1 MNLVTLKINNKEVT
15 VEAGTTILEAA
26 KKINVKI
33 PTLCHLNLHNEKD
46 ANKPGSC
53 RICIVEVAGRKN
65 LAPAC
70 CTNVAPNMEVFTN
83 TTRVINAR
91 KTIIELILSNHPMEC
106 LTCQKNLNCELQEI
120 ASIYGITNIRYSGE
134 KSPAI
139 IETVNPSIVRD
150 TSKCILCRRCEAV
163 CNKIQSVGAIGAINR
178 GFDTTITTAFFED
191 LNDSSCTLCGQCVN
205 VCPTGALM
213 EKDNTNEVFN
223 IIDDKSKL
231 VIVQT
236 APAVRAALG
245 EEFGIEKEAVTG
257 KMVAALRELGFDK
270 VYDTDFAADLT
281 IMEEATEFIERFKS
295 GENLPMITSCCPGW
309 INYIEKHYSNYLN
322 LPSTC
327 KSPQQMWGAI
337 AKTYLAEKLNISPEN
352 LVVVSVMPCLAK
364 KSEAN
369 RPEFSH
375 NGIKD
380 VDIVLTTR
388 ELGKMITHAG
398 IDFSKLP
405 VSNFDTLMGESTGAG
420 VIFGA
425 SGGVM
430 EAALRTAYEWITNKT
445 LEKLDFSD
453 TRGLNEI
460 KEATINIDG
469 TEVNV
474 AIVSGL
480 RNAKLLLENM
490 ETSSKKYHFIEVMAC
505 PGGCINGGGQPYSK
519 KNLSLIEKRMK
530 SLYLEDKTK
539 ALRKSH
545 ENPEIKK
552 LYDEFLGIPNGEKSH
567 HLLHT
572 HYTARIK

>member
-1 MNLVTLKINNKEVT
+1 
-15 VEAGTTILEAA
+15 
-26 KKINVKI
+26 
-33 PTLCHLNLHNEKD
+33 
-46 ANKPGSC
+46 
-53 RICIVEVAGRKN
+53 
-65 LAPAC
+65 
-70 CTNVAPNMEVFTN
+70 
-83 TTRVINAR
+83 
-91 KTIIELILSNHPMEC
+91 
-106 LTCQKNLNCELQEI
+106 
-120 ASIYGITNIRYSGE
+120 
-134 KSPAI
+134 
-139 IETVNPSIVRD
+139 
-150 TSKCILCRRCEAV
+150 
-163 CNKIQSVGAIGAINR
+163 
-178 GFDTTITTAFFED
+178 
-191 LNDSSCTLCGQCVN
+191 
-205 VCPTGALM
+205 
-213 EKDNTNEVFN
+213 
-223 IIDDKSKL
+223 
-231 VIVQT
+231 
-236 APAVRAALG
+236 
-245 EEFGIEKEAVTG
+245 
-257 KMVAALRELGFDK
+257 
-270 VYDTDFAADLT
+270 
-281 IMEEATEFIERFKS
+281 
-295 GENLPMITSCCPGW
+295 
-309 INYIEKHYSNYLN
+309 
-322 LPSTC
+322 
-327 KSPQQMWGAI
+327 
-337 AKTYLAEKLNISPEN
+337 
-352 LVVVSVMPCLAK
+352 
-364 KSEAN
+364 
-369 RPEFSH
+369 
-375 NGIKD
+375 
-380 VDIVLTTR
+380 
-388 ELGKMITHAG
+388 MITHAG

-545 ENPEIKK
+545 ENPEIQK